1 MPRKEFEAFTRLD
14 ASDVNTFLMD
24 QSVMSFAGTAARGS
38 AIATPVEGMAAYLQ
52 DSNILS
58 IYDGAAWKTSLA
70 TTGSVLQVVTATTTT
85 QTATTATLVNTA
97 LSVTI
102 TPKSASNK
110 ILVTSYNQ
118 GLLHNNAAGL
128 SLMTIKRNISSDVSL
143 DVRADL
149 YFATNNSGILVPA
162 TLGILDSPNTTSAV
176 TYGTQVGSSNV
187 ANTATVRDRQI
198 IIAMEIAA

>member
-1 MPRKEFEAFTRLD
+1 MPRKEFEAFTRFD
-14 ASDVNTFLMD
+14 ASDVNSFLMD
-24 QSVMSFAGTAARGS
+24 QTVMSFAGTAARGS
-38 AIATPVEGMAAYLQ
+38 AIATPVEGMTTFLE

-58 IYDGAAWKTSLA
+58 IYDGSNWKTSLA

-85 QTATTATLVNTA
+85 QTATTAGLVNTA

-128 SLMTIKRNISSDVSL
+128 SLMTIRRNIASDVSL